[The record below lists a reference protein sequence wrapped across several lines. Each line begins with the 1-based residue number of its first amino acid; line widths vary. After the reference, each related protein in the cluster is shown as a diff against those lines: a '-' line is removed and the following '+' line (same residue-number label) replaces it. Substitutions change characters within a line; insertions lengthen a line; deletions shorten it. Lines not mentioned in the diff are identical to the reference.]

1 MIKFG
6 VDALET
12 GFHLCLCLFSLCFFV
27 LTVGNTALQS
37 CGSFSL
43 YHYRWKLGQKHM
55 TLTVPKNIPWTLY
68 PLSCWLLSICRY
80 YLFYISS
87 AVHIWCSPNTSFPSP
102 RNVIVPFVLHKVVL
116 ENRFNLIH
124 HFLLWTDSKWETEIL
139 VDLDTMSF

>member
-102 RNVIVPFVLHKVVL
+102 RNVIVPFVLYIKL
-116 ENRFNLIH
+116 CWKTDLIWSII
-124 HFLLWTDSKWETEIL
+124 FCCEQIVNEKQRYWLT
-139 VDLDTMSF
+139 